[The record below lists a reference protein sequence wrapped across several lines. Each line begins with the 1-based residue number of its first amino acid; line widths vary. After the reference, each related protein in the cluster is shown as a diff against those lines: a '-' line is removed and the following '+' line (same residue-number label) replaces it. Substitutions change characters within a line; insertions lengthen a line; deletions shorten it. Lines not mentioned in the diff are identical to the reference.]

1 MSKLPTEL
9 ADIASLEV
17 LDISFNSFIAL
28 PQVCFKIPK
37 LRILKANNNAIIGES
52 LIQIQQKRTPIKKI
66 FLEIDTEEMVAS
78 DKLELVDLRHNPFT
92 RVTQRKL
99 KKAEVPY
106 KLELSEVVEE
116 DW

>member
-1 MSKLPTEL
+1 MSKLPIEL

-37 LRILKANNNAIIGES
+37 LKILRANNNAIIGKS
-52 LIQIQQKRTPIKKI
+52 YNFNTQLTFTNNT

-99 KKAEVPY
+99 LKAEVPY